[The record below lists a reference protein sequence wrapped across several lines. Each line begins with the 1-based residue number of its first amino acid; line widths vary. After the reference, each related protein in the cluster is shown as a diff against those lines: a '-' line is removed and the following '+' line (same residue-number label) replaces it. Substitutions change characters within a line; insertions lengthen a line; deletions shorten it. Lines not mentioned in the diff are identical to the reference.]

1 MTESEADSSVYPP
14 FCPDL
19 SVRAIMMYLSRQML
33 TQMAT
38 LSASGV
44 WADTC
49 PESLIVGQLELHRR
63 HPVSPTKFP
72 RPMLMTSHSGDRR
85 RSA

>member
-1 MTESEADSSVYPP
+1 MEMEADSSVYPL

-38 LSASGV
+38 LFASGV

-63 HPVSPTKFP
+63 HPVSLTSEQLY
-72 RPMLMTSHSGDRR
+72 MLTNSYPGDRC